1 VEQGAGGTAEIG
13 KSPLG
18 ARHATAFFGMKLI
31 IVSVGHKMP
40 DWITT
45 GFNEYAKRM
54 PRESQIVLVE
64 IKPEPRTTGKTVAQI
79 MEAEAQR
86 ILAAL
91 PQNCLRIVLDERGA
105 QPTTKQLA
113 TQMKEWMREGLDVAF
128 IIGGADGLHNTVKQ
142 GGQQTMAL
150 SALTLPH
157 AFARLLLAEQLYR
170 AYSLMHNHPYHRE

>member
-1 VEQGAGGTAEIG
+1 
-13 KSPLG
+13 
-18 ARHATAFFGMKLI
+18 MKLI
-31 IVSVGHKMP
+31 IMSVGHKMP
-40 DWITT
+40 DWITA

-54 PRESQIVLVE
+54 PREAKIELME
-64 IKPEPRTTGKTVAQI
+64 IRPEPRSTGKTTAQI

-91 PQNCLRIVLDERGA
+91 PQNCLSIALDERGV

-113 TQMKEWMREGLDVAF
+113 AQMQDWMREGRNVAF
-128 IIGGADGLHNTVKQ
+128 VIGGADGLHDSVKQ
-142 GGQQTMAL
+142 AAQQMLAL

-157 AFARLLLAEQLYR
+157 AFARVLLAEQLYR